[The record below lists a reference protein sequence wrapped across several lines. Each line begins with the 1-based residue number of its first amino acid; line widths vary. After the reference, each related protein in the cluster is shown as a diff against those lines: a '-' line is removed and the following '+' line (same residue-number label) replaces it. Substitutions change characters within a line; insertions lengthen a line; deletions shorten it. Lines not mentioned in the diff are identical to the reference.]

1 MNPYLY
7 FRPFRTAL
15 AFCCLV
21 AFFPVLHASGVR
33 GKVQDE
39 KGAALPNATI
49 FVRETGSGAVSN
61 PQGEYEIRLEPGTY
75 ELSFQFLGYRTETR
89 TVQVRSEWVPLD
101 IQLALQP
108 IELRMSGINLNGED
122 PAYTVMRKAIA
133 KAGYHRQQVDRYEAR
148 IYIKGSGRIMDVPF
162 FLRKEMKKSGLDS
175 NMAFT
180 LESVSQVSFQRPNT
194 FKENVISI
202 RSQGQDNSTSPMP
215 YIQSSFY
222 EPKVQEAISPLS
234 PQAFATYRF
243 KLESFFIDRGYGVNK
258 IKVTPRSTGDNVF
271 DGYLYIVEDAW
282 SIYSLS
288 LTTIQQGIQF
298 QIEQVYSPMEE
309 KVWLPLTQTFHVSG
323 SIFGVR
329 LEYNYLATASN
340 YKVTLNPELKG
351 AFEVLDEKAE
361 DVTEPVQ
368 KQSPAAASPSDR
380 LASGGEI
387 SRKELRKIL
396 SEYEKEERKASEA
409 PEVDINR
416 VVEIDSQAY
425 KKDSTYWERIRPVP
439 LSEQEVKG
447 YRFQDSISV
456 TMAADTSDAGDPADS
471 TRFNPAMGLL
481 LGQTFT
487 FSGRHRLS
495 YDPLLTRYN
504 FNPVDGTSLN
514 TNLKYDYLGEKRFGL
529 VFNPR
534 YAFIRQRFN
543 AQGEVYFNPQ
553 HSYQRNARWT
563 VKGGRYIAQ
572 FNPDDAI
579 SPWINTYQTLVKA
592 RNFMRIYEKDYLSGA
607 FAYKQAN
614 DWGVRIAFEWANRL
628 RLENQTTQTFYP
640 PDGYVSY
647 GTNTPDAVE
656 LVEPIPLRQ
665 TAGVLSLSFEISPWQ
680 RYQLRNGRKTPIPGS
695 SPRFVLNYRKG
706 MDRLLG
712 SEVDYDFLEMEF
724 EQDIAVGAAG
734 QLDLRLHAGWF
745 PNNARMGFADFK
757 HFPGNQI
764 RVTGADPV
772 ASYRM
777 LPYYAFS
784 TREAYVGTFAHYQ
797 FRKFLLTRFP
807 AVWMLGIK
815 ENLFFNT
822 LVTPQTNY
830 LELGYGVDNLLRF
843 FRVEAVASFESG
855 VFKGPRLMLGVSS
868 SLDNLGDLFE

>member
-1 MNPYLY
+1 M
-7 FRPFRTAL
+7 AL
-15 AFCCLV
+15 TFYCL
-21 AFFPVLHASGVR
+21 ATLFPVLHASGVR

-61 PQGEYEIRLEPGTY
+61 PQGEYEIRLESGTY

-89 TVQVRSEWVPLD
+89 TVQVGAEWVSLD

-133 KAGYHRQQVDRYEAR
+133 KAGYHRQQVERYEAR
-148 IYIKGSGRIMDVPF
+148 IYIKGSGRIIDVPF

-180 LESVSQVSFQRPNT
+180 LESVSQLSYQRPNT
-194 FKENVISI
+194 FKENVLSI
-202 RSQGQDNSTSPMP
+202 RSQGQDNSTSPIP

-234 PQAFATYRF
+234 PQAFTTYRF

-271 DGYLYIVEDAW
+271 DGYLYIVEDSWA
-282 SIYSLS
+282 IYSLS
-288 LTTIQQGIQF
+288 LSTIQQGIRF
-298 QIEQVYSPMEE
+298 QIEQVYSPVEE
-309 KVWLPLTQTFHVSG
+309 KVWLPITQTFHVTG
-323 SIFGVR
+323 IILGVR
-329 LEYNYLATASN
+329 FGYNYLATAAN
-340 YKVTLNPELKG
+340 YKVTLNPDLNA

-361 DVTEPVQ
+361 DRAESIQ
-368 KQSPAAASPSDR
+368 KQNLADASPSVR

-387 SRKELRKIL
+387 SRKELRKIV
-396 SEYEKEERKASEA
+396 SEYEKEERKTSEA
-409 PEVDINR
+409 PDVEINR

-425 KKDSTYWERIRPVP
+425 TKDSTYWELIRPVP
-439 LSEQEVKG
+439 LTEQEIKG
-447 YRFQDSISV
+447 YHFQDSVSIAIA
-456 TMAADTSDAGDPADS
+456 TDTSDSEDRPDS

-487 FSGRHRLS
+487 FSGRHRFG
-495 YDPLLTRYN
+495 YDPLLTRFN
-504 FNPVDGTSLN
+504 FNPVDGISLN
-514 TNLKYDYLGEKRFGL
+514 TRFRYDYLGEKRFGL
-529 VFNPR
+529 AFNPR
-534 YAFIRQRFN
+534 YAFVRQRFN
-543 AQGEVYFNPQ
+543 AQGELYFNPQ
-553 HSYQRNARWT
+553 HSYQKNTRWT
-563 VKGGRYIAQ
+563 LNGGRYIAQ
-572 FNPDDAI
+572 FNSDDAI
-579 SPWINTYQTLVKA
+579 SPWINTYQTLVRA

-607 FAYKQAN
+607 FAHKRAS
-614 DWGVRIAFEWANRL
+614 DWSVRIAFEWANRL

-640 PDGYVSY
+640 PDEYVSY

-665 TAGVLSLSFEISPWQ
+665 KAGVLSLSFEISPWQ
-680 RYQLRNGRKTPIPGS
+680 RYQLRNGRKTPVPGS
-695 SPRFVLNYRKG
+695 SPRFILNYRKG
-706 MDRLLG
+706 IQGLLG
-712 SEVDYDFLEMEF
+712 SEVDYDFLEMEVK
-724 EQDIAVGAAG
+724 QDIAVGAASH
-734 QLDLRLHAGWF
+734 LDLRLHAGWF
-745 PNNARMGFADFK
+745 PNNTRMGFADFK

-784 TREAYVGTFAHYQ
+784 TREAYFGTFAHYQ

-868 SLDNLGDLFE
+868 SLDNLGDLFN

>member
-1 MNPYLY
+1 MAL
-7 FRPFRTAL
+7 TACFL
-15 AFCCLV
+15 CAFLP
-21 AFFPVLHASGVR
+21 ALSASGVR
-33 GKVQDE
+33 GNIRDE
-39 KGAALPNATI
+39 NGAALPNATI

-61 PQGEYEIRLEPGTY
+61 PQGEYEIRLDPGTY

-89 TVQVRSEWVPLD
+89 TVQVRSEWVSLD

-122 PAYTVMRKAIA
+122 PAYTVLRKAIA
-133 KAGYHRQQVDRYEAR
+133 KAGYHRQQVERYEAR

-162 FLRKEMKKSGLDS
+162 FLRKEMKKTGLDS

-180 LESVSQVSFQRPNT
+180 LESVSQVSYQRPGT
-194 FKENVISI
+194 FKEKVISI
-202 RSQGQDNSTSPMP
+202 RSRGQDNSTSPMP

-258 IKVTPRSTGDNVF
+258 IKVTPRSAGDNVF
-271 DGYLYIVEDAW
+271 EGYLYIVEDSWA
-282 SIYSLS
+282 IYSLS
-288 LTTIQQGIQF
+288 LATIQQGIRF
-298 QIEQVYSPMEE
+298 QMEQVYSPVEE

-329 LEYNYLATASN
+329 FEYDYLATAAN
-340 YKVTLNPELKG
+340 YKVTLNPELKA
-351 AFEVLDEKAE
+351 AFEVLDEKAG
-361 DVTEPVQ
+361 DVPEATQ
-368 KQSPAAASPSDR
+368 KQIPADASPSAR

-387 SRKELRKIL
+387 SRKELRKII

-425 KKDSTYWERIRPVP
+425 KQDSTYWELIRPVP
-439 LSEQEVKG
+439 LSEQEIKG
-447 YRFQDSISV
+447 YHFQDSISIA
-456 TMAADTSDAGDPADS
+456 MAADTSDSEKPGGTDS
-471 TRFNPAMGLL
+471 TRFNPVMGLL
-481 LGQTFT
+481 MGQTFIFPGQHR
-487 FSGRHRLS
+487 FS
-495 YDPLLTRYN
+495 YEPLLTRFN
-504 FNPVDGTSLN
+504 FNPVDGASLN
-514 TNLKYDYLGEKRFGL
+514 TYLKYDYLGEKRFGL
-529 VFNPR
+529 AFNPR
-534 YAFIRQRFN
+534 YAFVRERFN
-543 AQGEVYFNPQ
+543 AQGELYFNPR
-553 HSYQRNARWT
+553 HSYLHNTRWT
-563 VKGGRYIAQ
+563 LKGGRYIAQ

-592 RNFMRIYEKDYLSGA
+592 RNFLRIYEKDYLSAA
-607 FAYKQAN
+607 FAHKRAS
-614 DWGVRIAFEWANRL
+614 DWSFRIAFEWADRL
-628 RLENQTTQTFYP
+628 RLENLTTQTFYP

-647 GTNTPDAVE
+647 GTNAPDAVE
-656 LVEPIPLRQ
+656 YPDPAPLRQ
-665 TAGVLSLSFEISPWQ
+665 KAGVLSLSFEVSPWQ
-680 RYQLRNGRKTPIPGS
+680 RYQMRNGRKTPIPGS

-706 MDRLLG
+706 IQGLLG
-712 SEVDYDFLEMEF
+712 SEVNYDFLEMEL
-724 EQDIAVGAAG
+724 EQDIAIGAAG
-734 QLDLRLHAGWF
+734 QLDLRAHAGWF
-745 PNNARMGFADFK
+745 PNNARMGVADFK

-764 RVTGADPV
+764 HVTGADPV
-772 ASYRM
+772 ESYRM

-784 TREAYVGTFAHYQ
+784 TREGYFGTFAHYQ

-822 LVTPQTNY
+822 LVTPRTNY

-843 FRVEAVASFESG
+843 FRVEAVVSFESG
-855 VFKGPRLMLGVSS
+855 TFQGPRLMLGVSS